1 MFLKDFQI
9 ICSEKKDLEFE
20 LMNSRSKVNELNQL
34 LMENEMQIRNHN
46 NKTESIKRAANMAE
60 SDKREYEIKINN
72 LLAENEN
79 LNKKI
84 DQLLQNQMS
93 YNDLKVII
101 FFFFLIFLLPNYFLF
116 LVIFIFLFF
125 INFLFFGIE

>member
-93 YNDLKVII
+93 YNDLKVIL